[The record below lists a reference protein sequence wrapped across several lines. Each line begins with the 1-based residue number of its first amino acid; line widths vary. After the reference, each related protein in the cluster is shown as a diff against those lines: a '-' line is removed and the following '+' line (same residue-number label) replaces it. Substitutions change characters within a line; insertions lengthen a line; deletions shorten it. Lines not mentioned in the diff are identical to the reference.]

1 MERTLARTEARLHD
15 KEVECESLAV
25 QLTKAEK
32 EGEELRKRWVC
43 RGGGL
48 PADCFLLFPAH

>member
-43 RGGGL
+43 RGGA
-48 PADCFLLFPAH
+48 PS

>member
-1 MERTLARTEARLHD
+1 MPPPPLSQVEMERTLARTEARLHD

-43 RGGGL
+43 RGGA
-48 PADCFLLFPAH
+48 PS